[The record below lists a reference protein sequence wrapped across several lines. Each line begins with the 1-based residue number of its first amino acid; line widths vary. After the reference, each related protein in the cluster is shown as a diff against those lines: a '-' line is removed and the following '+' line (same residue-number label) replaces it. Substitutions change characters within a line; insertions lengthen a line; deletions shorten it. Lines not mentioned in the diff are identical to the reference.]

1 MNNTILLSNN
11 SSINYSPNIQDGVM
25 GKQQS
30 ESDIRDDDDDDEETA
45 TALAITARIHYSS
58 TIAMCLCTFTHS
70 WLLVSVFPYS
80 GFMVIKL
87 VNGTNEE
94 NAGSYAGLLAAAF
107 MIGRALTSYSW
118 GRIADIYGRKI
129 VFYISLVLS
138 AIFSVFFG
146 LSSSFGVAF
155 LWRFLLGASNG
166 LVGISKAV
174 VSETARGNVQL
185 ETRGMSMS
193 MGMWAWGFLL
203 SPAIAGFLSDPIKQF
218 PNLNLWVSK
227 DQTIYKVLESYPFL
241 LPNLISVL
249 LCLIDFIA
257 VVLWVPETLPETDI
271 RSANKI
277 PIDFRYWLRNLFSS
291 SSTEPTNTNLI
302 NNQQLIPNE
311 PSMVEEE
318 EDNVL
323 IHDHMTHSES
333 ISLLSTSS
341 IQLPFL
347 NNETCNDDDDYD
359 PNTTCQSPPRKAT
372 LAFLWSKIDTR
383 NHLIVFWIF
392 SFVAIAIDEAFPLYC
407 ISKGGGLGLSE
418 GSIGKLLSATGIIF
432 ALTQYHVYTWIV
444 DTYGLR
450 RSIQLGALLSA
461 PLVTFVPLSLL
472 LNDEGEGGKPST
484 SNSLTWGSFIYLSLL
499 LSFIRIFGLV
509 FFSSITIA
517 TNRTVIPSHRGT
529 MNGLSMLGGSIA
541 KGLGP
546 IFAGLLMSSGIS
558 SGLFPPKV
566 GSALVFVII
575 GLCSAITAG
584 VTFVLIGNKQDNG
597 DAYGTDNTIDI
608 SSGNSS
614 SSSSG
619 TINELLVEGK
629 EVDRSKTII

>member
-1 MNNTILLSNN
+1 MNNTIQLSSNSNN
-11 SSINYSPNIQDGVM
+11 HSPNNQDGVM
-25 GKQQS
+25 GIQQS
-30 ESDIRDDDDDDEETA
+30 ELDIRDDDDDDDDDDDETE
-45 TALAITARIHYSS
+45 LARIHYSS

-87 VNGTNEE
+87 VTGTNEE

-107 MIGRALTSYSW
+107 MIGRAITSYSW

-129 VFYISLVLS
+129 VFYTSLVLS
-138 AIFSVFFG
+138 AIFSLFFG
-146 LSSSFGVAF
+146 LSSSFGAAF
-155 LWRFLLGASNG
+155 FWRFLLGAGNG

-218 PNLNLWVSK
+218 PTFNLWVSK

-271 RSANKI
+271 RSANMI
-277 PIDFRYWLRNLFSS
+277 PMDFWYWLRSFSS
-291 SSTEPTNTNLI
+291 SSSIQPANTNDVI
-302 NNQQLIPNE
+302 NYRQLSQNG
-311 PSMVEEE
+311 SQMVAEDEEE
-318 EDNVL
+318 NVS
-323 IHDHMTHSES
+323 IHDHMTHYES

-341 IQLPFL
+341 IQLPSS
-347 NNETCNDDDDYD
+347 NNEICNDDDDT
-359 PNTTCQSPPRKAT
+359 NTSCQSPPRKAT
-372 LAFLWSKIDTR
+372 MAFLWSKIDTR

-461 PLVTFVPLSLL
+461 PLVAFVPLSLL
-472 LNDEGEGGKPST
+472 WNDEGEGGKST

-558 SGLFPPKV
+558 SGAFPPKV
-566 GSALVFVII
+566 GSALVFVTI

-584 VTFVLIGNKQDNG
+584 ITFVLIGNTKG
-597 DAYGTDNTIDI
+597 A
-608 SSGNSS
+608 
-614 SSSSG
+614 
-619 TINELLVEGK
+619 
-629 EVDRSKTII
+629 VDGQHYRY